1 MAQVLRQLPQVNDPN
16 ILVGTNTADDA
27 AVYKVNDS
35 LAIVQ
40 SVDYFTPVVD
50 DPYTFGLITAANS
63 LSDLYAMG
71 AQPLFALN
79 IVGFPS
85 KKLSMDVLAEILK
98 GGAAKAAEAGISVI
112 GGHTIDD
119 PEPKYGMVVT
129 AVINPAQVVTNAGAK
144 AGDRL
149 VLTKPLGLGIITTA
163 MKKGLVSP
171 EVIAE
176 AIEVMSTLNKAAA
189 EAMVKVGV
197 NACTDITGFGFL
209 GHLHEM
215 AKASHLGAKISLAD
229 VPVIPETWNLMNNK
243 QGVVPGGSQRNL
255 EFLREDLIINP
266 GITEV
271 DLTVLSDAQTSG
283 GLLISVT
290 EEKLPNLLQELKEAG
305 VQTIAL
311 VGTMVEDDLFKLEI
325 CK

>member
-1 MAQVLRQLPQVNDPN
+1 MAQVLRQLPQVKDPN

-63 LSDLYAMG
+63 LSDIYAMG

-129 AVINPAQVVTNAGAK
+129 AVINPSQVVTNAGAK
-144 AGDRL
+144 AGDML

-163 MKKGLVSP
+163 MKKGLVSQ

-176 AIEVMSTLNKAAA
+176 AIKVMSTLNKSAA

-215 AKASHLGAKISLAD
+215 AKASRLGAKIFLAD
-229 VPVIPETWNLMNNK
+229 VPVIEETWNIMKNNS
-243 QGVVPGGSQRNL
+243 GVVPGGTRKNL
-255 EFLREDLIINP
+255 EFLKEDLIVNSHIS
-266 GITEV
+266 EV
-271 DLTVLSDAQTSG
+271 DLLVLADAQTSG

-290 EEKLPNLLQELKEAG
+290 EEKLPLLLQGLKEAG
-305 VQTIAL
+305 VQTIAI
-311 VGTMVEDDLFKLEI
+311 VGKMVQDELFKLEI